1 MTRFGSVTFADLG
14 LVKPQLIAVGPTV
27 SIEDALQTM
36 AKHSLLSLPVF
47 SHNGKVIVY
56 IISTMDVL
64 NFVVAKFGHHL
75 TNPSGAAPDLSANLE
90 SAMTLDAEEESYRIF
105 ERDYRDTIESTL
117 FAFTKGTHR
126 ALITDALN
134 ERSPYILTQSDIVR
148 FAASHTDLLDGIID
162 WNKTI
167 ADNGLVPPA
176 RPLSIMHDTET
187 AIDGYKR
194 MASKKVPAM
203 PIVNS
208 AGLIVGTL
216 SSSDLRGITRAS
228 LNNLALP
235 VLDYL
240 KTITQPSS
248 TPITC
253 SKFDTL
259 KTLLHKLADNKVH
272 RIWVVDDEKG
282 SPIGVVSQS
291 DLIACFAGLRK
302 TK

>member
-1 MTRFGSVTFADLG
+1 
-14 LVKPQLIAVGPTV
+14 
-27 SIEDALQTM
+27 M

-75 TNPSGAAPDLSANLE
+75 TYPGDSALDLSANLE

-117 FAFTKGTHR
+117 IAFTKGTHR

-148 FAASHTDLLDGIID
+148 FAASHMELLEDMVNWD
-162 WNKTI
+162 KTI
-167 ADNGLVPPA
+167 ADAGLVPA
-176 RPLSIMHDTET
+176 VRPLSVMHDTET
-187 AIDGYKR
+187 AIEGYKR
-194 MASKKVPAM
+194 MAFKKVPAM

-228 LNNLALP
+228 LKNLALP

-240 KTITQPSS
+240 KTITQPSP

-253 SKFDTL
+253 SKLDTL
-259 KTLLHKLADNKVH
+259 KTLLHKLAGNKVH

-291 DLIACFAGLRK
+291 DLIACFAGLRN